1 MRLVFVTTISLFGE
15 ALGGCF
21 CRHPEI
27 SLQATVP
34 DLLSMCKTLETTQTD
49 VALIDV
55 TQAVNLDEVRAIA
68 AVHSDVAFVALGLQE
83 RHQEVIR
90 YGRAGFCGYV
100 ARNASVDDLC
110 TTLFD
115 VVAGRLACSS
125 EISGSLLRALFRIAP
140 QSGPEE
146 ALTRREG
153 EVLHLIGRGFS
164 NKEIA
169 RELGLSV
176 ATVKHHVHHVLVKLG
191 LPRRAQAMRQ
201 VREMPWLASAPPLN
215 RLQKN

>member
-1 MRLVFVTTISLFGE
+1 MQLLFVTTIPLFGE

-21 CRHPEI
+21 RRHPEI

-34 DLLSMCKTLETTQTD
+34 DLPSMCKTLETTQTD
-49 VALIDV
+49 IVLIDV
-55 TQAVNLDEVRAIA
+55 TQGVDLDQVRAIA
-68 AVHSDVAFVALGLQE
+68 AEHPDVAFVALGLQE
-83 RHQEVIR
+83 RQQEVIR
-90 YGRAGFCGYV
+90 CGRAGFSGYV
-100 ARNASVDDLC
+100 ARNASVDELC
-110 TTLFD
+110 SALFD
-115 VVAGRLACSS
+115 VIAGRLACSS
-125 EISGSLLRALFRIAP
+125 EISGSLLRALFRIVP

-153 EVLHLIGRGFS
+153 EVLHLIGRGSS

-176 ATVKHHVHHVLVKLG
+176 STVKHHVHHVLVKLG
-191 LPRRAQAMRQ
+191 LPRRAQAMRR
-201 VREMPWLASAPPLN
+201 VREMPWLASAPALE